1 MENQANSK
9 STILN
14 YGLYLGIIGVFIH
27 LAFYAT
33 GTLIK
38 FGWLSGIISF
48 IAMVAIIILGIKKF
62 KADNGGFL
70 TFGQALKVGVGIAV
84 ISAVITTVYTLLF
97 TNVIE
102 PDFQAQMM
110 EVQKQAWLDAGMND
124 EQIEASEAMAEKFS
138 SPVITIPVSIV
149 VSAFFG
155 FIISAIGGAIMKKTE
170 EEQY

>member
-9 STILN
+9 SIILN

-33 GTLIK
+33 GNLIK
-38 FGWLSGIISF
+38 FGWISGIIGF
-48 IAMVAIIILGIKKF
+48 IAMIALIILGIKKF
-62 KADNGGFL
+62 KTDNNGYL

-84 ISAVITTVYTLLF
+84 ISALITTVYTLIF
-97 TNVIE
+97 TNIIE
-102 PDFQAQMM
+102 PDFQTQMM
-110 EVQKQAWLDAGMND
+110 EAQKQAWIDAGMTD
-124 EQIEASEAMAEKFS
+124 EQIEKSEAMAEKFN
-138 SPVITIPVSIV
+138 SPFITIPISIV

-170 EEQY
+170 EDQY

>member
-9 STILN
+9 NIILN
-14 YGLYLGIIGVFIH
+14 YGLYLGLIGVFIH

-38 FGWLSGIISF
+38 QGMLSGIIGF
-48 IAMVAIIILGIKKF
+48 IAMIILIILGIKKF
-62 KADNGGFL
+62 KTDNGGLL

-84 ISAVITTVYTLLF
+84 ISAVISTIYTLIF
-97 TNVIE
+97 TNLIE
-102 PDFQAQMM
+102 PDFQAQIM
-110 EVQKQAWLDAGMND
+110 EVQRQSWLDAGMND
-124 EQIEASEAMAEKFS
+124 EQIEASEAMAEKFN
-138 SPVITIPVSIV
+138 SPIITAPLALV

>member
-1 MENQANSK
+1 MENQVKSK
-9 STILN
+9 NIILN

-38 FGWLSGIISF
+38 FGWLSGVIGF
-48 IAMVAIIILGIKKF
+48 IAMIVLIILGIKKF
-62 KADNGGFL
+62 KTDNNDFL
-70 TFGQALKVGVGIAV
+70 TFGQALKVGVGIAL
-84 ISAVITTVYTLLF
+84 ISAVITTIYTLVF
-97 TNVIE
+97 TNIIE

-110 EVQKQAWLDAGMND
+110 EVQKQTWIDSGMTD
-124 EQIEASEAMAEKFS
+124 EQIEASEAMSKKFS
-138 SPVITIPVSIV
+138 SPVITVPLSIV

-170 EEQY
+170 EDQY

>member
-1 MENQANSK
+1 MENQTNSK
-9 STILN
+9 NIILN

-38 FGWLSGIISF
+38 FGWLNGIISF
-48 IAMVAIIILGIKKF
+48 LAMIALIILGIKKF
-62 KADNGGFL
+62 KTDNNGFL

-84 ISAVITTVYTLLF
+84 ISAVISTIYTLIF
-97 TNVIE
+97 TNIIE

-110 EVQKQAWLDAGMND
+110 EIQKQGWIDAGMTD
-124 EQIEASEAMAEKFS
+124 EQVEASEAMAEKFN
-138 SPVITIPVSIV
+138 SPVITAPLALVI
-149 VSAFFG
+149 SAFFG

-170 EEQY
+170 ENQY

>member
-9 STILN
+9 NIILN

-33 GTLIK
+33 GTLIE
-38 FGWLSGIISF
+38 FGWLNGIIGF
-48 IAMVAIIILGIKKF
+48 VAMIALIILGIKKF
-62 KADNGGFL
+62 KADNNGFL

-84 ISAVITTVYTLLF
+84 ISAVISTIYTLLF

-110 EVQKQAWLDAGMND
+110 EIQQQAWIDAGMTD
-124 EQIEASEAMAEKFS
+124 EQIEASEEMAKKFS
-138 SPVITIPVSIV
+138 SPVITVPLAIV

-170 EEQY
+170 EDSY

>member
-9 STILN
+9 NIILN

-27 LAFYAT
+27 LAFYAS

-38 FGWLSGIISF
+38 FGWLSGIIGF
-48 IAMVAIIILGIKKF
+48 VAMIILIILGIKKF
-62 KADNGGFL
+62 KTDNNGFL
-70 TFGQALKVGVGIAV
+70 TFGQALKVGVGIAL
-84 ISAVITTVYTLLF
+84 ISAVITTVYTLIF

-110 EVQKQAWLDAGMND
+110 EVQKQTWIDAGMTD
-124 EQIEASEAMAEKFS
+124 EQIEASEAMSKKFS
-138 SPVITIPVSIV
+138 SPVITIPLSIV

>member
-1 MENQANSK
+1 MENQAKSK
-9 STILN
+9 NIILN

-38 FGWLSGIISF
+38 FGWLSGIIGF
-48 IAMVAIIILGIKKF
+48 IAMIVLIILGIKKF
-62 KADNGGFL
+62 KTDNSGFL
-70 TFGQALKVGVGIAV
+70 TFGQALKIGVGIAL
-84 ISAVITTVYTLLF
+84 ISAVITTIYTLVF

-110 EVQKQAWLDAGMND
+110 EVQKQTWIDSGMTD
-124 EQIEASEAMAEKFS
+124 EQIEASEAMSKKFS
-138 SPVITIPVSIV
+138 SPIITVPLSIV

>member
-9 STILN
+9 NIILN

-33 GTLIK
+33 GNLIEH
-38 FGWLSGIISF
+38 GMLSGIIGF
-48 IAMVAIIILGIKKF
+48 IVMIALIILGIKKF
-62 KADNGGFL
+62 KADNGGIL

-84 ISAVITTVYTLLF
+84 ISAVISTIYTLIF

-110 EVQKQAWLDAGMND
+110 EIQKQGWIDAGMTD
-124 EQIEASEAMAEKFS
+124 EQIEASETMAEKFN
-138 SPVITIPVSIV
+138 SPLITAPLALV

>member
-1 MENQANSK
+1 MENQTNSK
-9 STILN
+9 NIILN
-14 YGLYLGIIGVFIH
+14 YGLYLGLIGVFIH

-38 FGWLSGIISF
+38 FGWLSGIIGF
-48 IAMVAIIILGIKKF
+48 IVMIILIILGIKKF
-62 KADNGGFL
+62 KTDNNGFL

-84 ISAVITTVYTLLF
+84 ISAVISTIYTLIF
-97 TNVIE
+97 TNIIE

-110 EVQKQAWLDAGMND
+110 EVQKQAWIDAGMTD
-124 EQIEASEAMAEKFS
+124 EQIEASETMAKKFN
-138 SPVITIPVSIV
+138 SPVITAPLALV

>member
-1 MENQANSK
+1 MENQAKSK
-9 STILN
+9 NIILN

-38 FGWLSGIISF
+38 FGWLSGVIGF
-48 IAMVAIIILGIKKF
+48 IAMIVLIILGIKKF
-62 KADNGGFL
+62 KTDNNDFL
-70 TFGQALKVGVGIAV
+70 TFGQALKVGVGIAL
-84 ISAVITTVYTLLF
+84 ISAVITTIYTLVF
-97 TNVIE
+97 TNIIE

-110 EVQKQAWLDAGMND
+110 EVQKQTWIDSGMTD
-124 EQIEASEAMAEKFS
+124 EQIEASEAMSKKFS
-138 SPVITIPVSIV
+138 SPVITVPLSIV

-170 EEQY
+170 EDQY

>member
-9 STILN
+9 NIILN
-14 YGLYLGIIGVFIH
+14 YGLYLGLIGVFIH

-38 FGWLSGIISF
+38 FGWLSGIIGF
-48 IAMVAIIILGIKKF
+48 IAMIILIILGIKKF
-62 KADNGGFL
+62 KTDNNGFL

-84 ISAVITTVYTLLF
+84 ISAVISTIYTLIF
-97 TNVIE
+97 TNIIE

-110 EVQKQAWLDAGMND
+110 EVQKQAWIDAGMTD
-124 EQIEASEAMAEKFS
+124 EQIEASETMAKKFN
-138 SPVITIPVSIV
+138 SPVITAPLALV

>member
-9 STILN
+9 SIILN

-33 GTLIK
+33 GNLIK
-38 FGWLSGIISF
+38 FGWLSGIIGF
-48 IAMVAIIILGIKKF
+48 IAMIALIILGIKKF
-62 KADNGGFL
+62 KTDNGGFL

-84 ISAVITTVYTLLF
+84 ISAVISTIYTLIF

-110 EVQKQAWLDAGMND
+110 EVQRQSWVDAGMTD
-124 EQIEASEAMAEKFS
+124 EQIEASEAMAEKFN
-138 SPVITIPVSIV
+138 SPFITTPLALV

-170 EEQY
+170 EDQY

>member
-1 MENQANSK
+1 MENQAKSK
-9 STILN
+9 NIILN

-38 FGWLSGIISF
+38 FGWLSGVIGF
-48 IAMVAIIILGIKKF
+48 IAMIVLIILGIKKF
-62 KADNGGFL
+62 KTDNNDFL
-70 TFGQALKVGVGIAV
+70 TFGQALKVGVGIAL
-84 ISAVITTVYTLLF
+84 ISAIITTIYTLVF
-97 TNVIE
+97 TNIIE

-110 EVQKQAWLDAGMND
+110 EVQKQTWIDSGMTD
-124 EQIEASEAMAEKFS
+124 EQIEASEAMSKKFS
-138 SPVITIPVSIV
+138 SPVITVPLSIV

-170 EEQY
+170 EDQY

>member
-1 MENQANSK
+1 MENQVKSK
-9 STILN
+9 NIILN

-38 FGWLSGIISF
+38 FGWLSGVIGF
-48 IAMVAIIILGIKKF
+48 IAMIVLIILGIKKF
-62 KADNGGFL
+62 KTDNNDFL
-70 TFGQALKVGVGIAV
+70 TFGQALKVGVGIAL
-84 ISAVITTVYTLLF
+84 ISAIITTIYTLVF
-97 TNVIE
+97 TNIIE

-110 EVQKQAWLDAGMND
+110 EVQKQTWIDSGMTD
-124 EQIEASEAMAEKFS
+124 EQIEASEAMSKKFS
-138 SPVITIPVSIV
+138 SPVITVPLSIV

-170 EEQY
+170 EDQY

>member
-1 MENQANSK
+1 MENQTNSK
-9 STILN
+9 NIILN

-38 FGWLSGIISF
+38 FGWLNGIISF
-48 IAMVAIIILGIKKF
+48 LAMIALIILGIKKF
-62 KADNGGFL
+62 KTDNNGFL

-84 ISAVITTVYTLLF
+84 ISAVISTIYTLIF
-97 TNVIE
+97 TNIIE

-110 EVQKQAWLDAGMND
+110 EIQKQGWIDAGMTD
-124 EQIEASEAMAEKFS
+124 EQVEASEAMAEKFN
-138 SPVITIPVSIV
+138 SPVITAPLALVI
-149 VSAFFG
+149 SAFFG

-170 EEQY
+170 EDQY